1 MTNRSVLC
9 PSEAAP
15 QNRDYLL
22 AALAKPAESSVGM
35 SEAFDRLM
43 QGATDD
49 PGVVGVVVGGSRG
62 KRLGTPHSDW
72 DVYVVVRSEGDLRRV
87 SNELRI
93 GSREI
98 DLCGVFTVE
107 QFEAHASVG
116 DDSEWNR
123 YNFAHL
129 NLPLDRTPGGLLQR
143 LCDEKE
149 WLPDTVARHRAAGAL
164 DAYLNSYHRALKND
178 RDGNHVAARLDAA
191 EAVPRLVEFVFT
203 AERRAR
209 PYNKF
214 LAWELTVH
222 PLDREWWPTSDVTS
236 LLLDIIATG
245 SLPSLAAAFRTVEAE
260 ARGLGFGHI
269 VDAWGAWAVNAM
281 RAGTTV
287 P

>member
-1 MTNRSVLC
+1 M
-9 PSEAAP
+9 
-15 QNRDYLL
+15 
-22 AALAKPAESSVGM
+22 
-35 SEAFDRLM
+35 
-43 QGATDD
+43 
-49 PGVVGVVVGGSRG
+49 
-62 KRLGTPHSDW
+62 
-72 DVYVVVRSEGDLRRV
+72 YVVVRSEGDLRRV

-123 YNFAHL
+123 YNFTHL

-214 LAWELTVH
+214 LAWE
-222 PLDREWWPTSDVTS
+222 
-236 LLLDIIATG
+236 
-245 SLPSLAAAFRTVEAE
+245 
-260 ARGLGFGHI
+260 
-269 VDAWGAWAVNAM
+269 
-281 RAGTTV
+281 
-287 P
+287 